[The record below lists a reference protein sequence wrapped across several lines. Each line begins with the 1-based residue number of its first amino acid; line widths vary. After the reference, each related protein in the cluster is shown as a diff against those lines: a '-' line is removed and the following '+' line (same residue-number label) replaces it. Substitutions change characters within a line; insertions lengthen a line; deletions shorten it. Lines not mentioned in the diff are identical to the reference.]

1 MGSEP
6 TTSATTL
13 RLFAEALAD
22 LGVDSESILRS
33 CDIDPA
39 ALDDP
44 EARIPQDRFHRIWI
58 PASERTGDPCIGL
71 HAGER
76 IHPHAVNLFGY
87 LMLSSATLGDG
98 LKRVARFQRV
108 LTEQPWMA
116 IDDTGAF
123 VRIRVGIEHGDAELR
138 AIHAEYVSPLVLQVL
153 SWVSEADIE
162 PIEARFEHEA
172 RGEVSEYERI
182 LGCPVKFA
190 AEQSDIV
197 LTAETFDRPS
207 VHANERFAALHQE
220 FAEQLLASE
229 KETRTAPHV
238 RRVLAER
245 LESGA
250 PGLPSVARRLGMSAR
265 SLQRRLSEEQTSFS
279 EVLVMLRRDIARE
292 QLERHDTP
300 IAEVAYLTGFSEVSA
315 FTRAVRR
322 WFGRSP
328 ARLRRESARL

>member
-22 LGVDSESILRS
+22 LGVDWESILSS
-33 CDIDPA
+33 CGIDPA
-39 ALDDP
+39 ELHDP

-58 PASERTGDPCIGL
+58 AASEFTGDPCIGL
-71 HAGER
+71 HAGAR

-98 LKRVARFQRV
+98 LERVARFQRV
-108 LTEQPWMA
+108 LTEQPWMTL
-116 IDDTGAF
+116 DDSGAC

-153 SWVSEADIE
+153 SWVSESDIA
-162 PIEARFEHEA
+162 PTEARFEHEA
-172 RGEVSEYERI
+172 RGEPSEYERI

-190 AEQSDIV
+190 AEQSDLV
-197 LTAETFDRPS
+197 LTTETLDRPS
-207 VHANERFAALHQE
+207 IHANERFARLHQE

-229 KETRTAPHV
+229 KETRSAPRV
-238 RRVLAER
+238 RRALAEC

-250 PGLPSVARRLGMSAR
+250 PGLPSVARRLGMSPR

-279 EVLVMLRRDIARE
+279 EVLEMLRRDIARD
-292 QLERHDTP
+292 QLQRHDTP

-328 ARLRRESARL
+328 GRLRRESAH